1 MVDSRLVALHLMNQI
16 ERKDEKKNL
25 RFGQHKYEC
34 NFLLAASFHYF
45 FFLNEIHVPLFFCR
59 YAMSAT
65 QKTKQNKNQNK
76 TKKLPNPINYFVL
89 ECVSILYYHRPI
101 VQFVNSWHWR
111 ECAKEIKIL
120 LNGFIKTLDRLLDTR
135 IYKTDRY
142 SILRWVFHFVLK

>member
-1 MVDSRLVALHLMNQI
+1 MLCIWWTRWNEKA
-16 ERKDEKKNL
+16 KKNL
-25 RFGQHKYEC
+25 RFGQHINEC

-45 FFLNEIHVPLFFCR
+45 FSKQITCAIVFLQRR
-59 YAMSAT
+59 YVRNT
-65 QKTKQNKNQNK
+65 KTKQNKKQNK
-76 TKKLPNPINYFVL
+76 TKKLPNLINYFVL